1 MEQLMVALGI
11 TCWVL
16 LGAVIAASVTF
27 AIMSRKLVREVE
39 FARELAYVNGYIQGS
54 YARGNFGAW
63 LGMPCWMDDRRGN
76 PIKYRIVAVS
86 HKGAISIRRW
96 DDGSGKH
103 AFWVR
108 KKDVAKNVRFT
119 EGGE

>member
-1 MEQLMVALGI
+1 MKMSRLFTALAI
-11 TCWVL
+11 FIWVGLGAAIVLFAWMLSERRRMRDEPSYAPHAEL
-16 LGAVIAASVTF
+16 LG
-27 AIMSRKLVREVE
+27 K
-39 FARELAYVNGYIQGS
+39 
-54 YARGNFGAW
+54 
-63 LGMPCWMDDRRGN
+63 PCWIVEGGDYSKFRV
-76 PIKYRIVAVS
+76 VAVS

-108 KKDVAKNVRFT
+108 KKDVAKRVRFT

>member
-1 MEQLMVALGI
+1 GKRLFDKHELFAPYAERLGKACFVFNPN
-11 TCWVL
+11 TCE
-16 LGAVIAASVTF
+16 T
-27 AIMSRKLVREVE
+27 K
-39 FARELAYVNGYIQGS
+39 
-54 YARGNFGAW
+54 
-63 LGMPCWMDDRRGN
+63 
-76 PIKYRIVAVS
+76 KYRVVAMS